1 MSAYPL
7 FTQISPKNTSFDH
20 IELHNPRTLTSTRY
34 HYFECHLLSLVKRI
48 TDSILTDKK
57 RFFSF
62 DVEVTFAA
70 LAQNVYS
77 SVRLSVYNHI
87 AI

>member
-1 MSAYPL
+1 MSAYSL
-7 FTQISPKNTSFDH
+7 FTKFSQNYIAPFDH
-20 IELHNPRTLTSTRY
+20 IELHNPRTLTSTRS

-70 LAQNVYS
+70 LAQNVCP
-77 SVRLSVYNHI
+77 SVRL
-87 AI
+87 